1 MKIYPILNNLGKG
14 KYVFIFILNER
25 AVLIPV
31 PSSVLLVTI
40 LLIWRKI
47 SKISNMDRNRTVAGL
62 DIHKDSIYLCI
73 MRHDETIIFENKYG
87 VLTPDL
93 RQMCNDMVERGVTE
107 AAMESTAVYWVPVW
121 NELCESMKLKLVNP
135 YFIKQLPG
143 RKSDVK
149 DAQWIAEC
157 LLKNLIKGSF
167 VPEPIVQDMR
177 KLNRRIMDLNE
188 DMTYNCNKLD
198 AAMQRCGFRLSNY
211 VNTIKSRSYQ
221 KVLGAII
228 GGTARPDE
236 LVKMVHGR
244 TINKHGRDT
253 IKAAVTG
260 TFSEIDITIFRQ
272 IKEVIDMIERQIEEC
287 QKELTALCEQHFPEQ
302 FRRLQTIPG
311 VKERAATAIIAE
323 TGVDMKMFATA
334 ACLVGWCGL
343 KPRNDVSNG
352 RYKSR
357 KVTHGNRYLRQ
368 ILIEIAWGAS
378 RTRNCFFSYFS
389 YIQTTVKKKSKMK
402 IQVAIARKILVAI
415 WHMLSKEQDFIDI
428 YLKRLEENRK
438 MEEQLKSLESKM
450 A

>member
-1 MKIYPILNNLGKG
+1 
-14 KYVFIFILNER
+14 
-25 AVLIPV
+25 
-31 PSSVLLVTI
+31 
-40 LLIWRKI
+40 
-47 SKISNMDRNRTVAGL
+47 MDRNRTVAGL

-260 TFSEIDITIFRQ
+260 TFSETDITIFRQ

-323 TGVDMKMFATA
+323 AGVDMKMFATA

>member
-1 MKIYPILNNLGKG
+1 
-14 KYVFIFILNER
+14 
-25 AVLIPV
+25 
-31 PSSVLLVTI
+31 
-40 LLIWRKI
+40 
-47 SKISNMDRNRTVAGL
+47 MDRNRTVAGL

-73 MRHDETIIFENKYG
+73 MRHDEIIIFENKYG

-167 VPEPIVQDMR
+167 VPEPIVQDIR
-177 KLNRRIMDLNE
+177 KFNRRIMDLNE

>member
-1 MKIYPILNNLGKG
+1 
-14 KYVFIFILNER
+14 
-25 AVLIPV
+25 
-31 PSSVLLVTI
+31 
-40 LLIWRKI
+40 
-47 SKISNMDRNRTVAGL
+47 MDRNRTVAGL

-157 LLKNLIKGSF
+157 QLKNLIKGSF

-221 KVLGAII
+221 KVLVAII

-260 TFSEIDITIFRQ
+260 TFSETDITIFRQ
-272 IKEVIDMIERQIEEC
+272 IKEVIDMIEQQIEEC

-302 FRRLQTIPG
+302 FRRLQTMPG

>member
-1 MKIYPILNNLGKG
+1 
-14 KYVFIFILNER
+14 
-25 AVLIPV
+25 
-31 PSSVLLVTI
+31 
-40 LLIWRKI
+40 
-47 SKISNMDRNRTVAGL
+47 MDRNRTVTGL

-73 MRHDETIIFENKYG
+73 MRYDEIIIFENKYGVLDG

-93 RQMCNDMVERGVTE
+93 RQMCNDMAERGVTE

-211 VNTIKSRSYQ
+211 VNTIKSKSYQ
-221 KVLGAII
+221 KVLVAII
-228 GGTARPDE
+228 GGTAHPDE

-253 IKAAVTG
+253 IKAAITG

-302 FRRLQTIPG
+302 YRRLQTIPG

-415 WHMLSKEQDFIDI
+415 WHMLSKEQDFLDI

>member
-1 MKIYPILNNLGKG
+1 
-14 KYVFIFILNER
+14 
-25 AVLIPV
+25 
-31 PSSVLLVTI
+31 
-40 LLIWRKI
+40 
-47 SKISNMDRNRTVAGL
+47 MDRNRTVAGL
-62 DIHKDSIYLCI
+62 DVHKDSIYLCI
-73 MRHDETIIFENKYG
+73 MRHDEVIIFEKKYG

-121 NELCESMKLKLVNP
+121 NELCESMELKLVNP
-135 YFIKQLPG
+135 FFIKQLPG

-177 KLNRRIMDLNE
+177 KLNRRIMDLND

-211 VNTIKSRSYQ
+211 VTTIKSKSYQ
-221 KVLGAII
+221 KVLQAII
-228 GGTARPDE
+228 DGTTDPDE

-244 TINKHGRDT
+244 TVNKHGRET
-253 IKAAVTG
+253 IRAAVTG
-260 TFSEIDITIFRQ
+260 LFSRIDITIFRQ
-272 IKEVIDMIERQIEEC
+272 TKEVIDTIERQIEVC
-287 QKELTALCEQHFPEQ
+287 QKELTALCEQYFPEQ
-302 FRRLQTIPG
+302 YRRLQTIPG

-357 KVTHGNRYLRQ
+357 KVTHGNKYLRQ
-368 ILIEIAWGAS
+368 ILIEIAWVAS
-378 RTRNCFFSYFS
+378 RTRNCFFSNFS

-402 IQVAIARKILVAI
+402 IQVAIARKILVAV
-415 WHMLSKEQDFIDI
+415 WHMLTKEQDFIDI
-428 YLKRLEENRK
+428 YLKRLEEQRK
-438 MEEQLKSLESKM
+438 MEEQIKRLES
-450 A
+450 AVIR

>member
-1 MKIYPILNNLGKG
+1 
-14 KYVFIFILNER
+14 
-25 AVLIPV
+25 
-31 PSSVLLVTI
+31 
-40 LLIWRKI
+40 
-47 SKISNMDRNRTVAGL
+47 MDRNRTVAGL

-121 NELCESMKLKLVNP
+121 NELCASMKLKLVNP

-167 VPEPIVQDMR
+167 VPEPIVQDIR
-177 KLNRRIMDLNE
+177 KFNRRIMDLNE

-260 TFSEIDITIFRQ
+260 TFSETDITIFRQ

>member
-1 MKIYPILNNLGKG
+1 
-14 KYVFIFILNER
+14 
-25 AVLIPV
+25 
-31 PSSVLLVTI
+31 
-40 LLIWRKI
+40 
-47 SKISNMDRNRTVAGL
+47 MDRNRTVAGL

-167 VPEPIVQDMR
+167 VPEPIVQDIR
-177 KLNRRIMDLNE
+177 KFNRRIMDLKE

-438 MEEQLKSLESKM
+438 MEEQIKSLESKM

>member
-1 MKIYPILNNLGKG
+1 
-14 KYVFIFILNER
+14 
-25 AVLIPV
+25 
-31 PSSVLLVTI
+31 
-40 LLIWRKI
+40 
-47 SKISNMDRNRTVAGL
+47 MDRNRTVAGL
-62 DIHKDSIYLCI
+62 DVHKDSIYLCI
-73 MRHDETIIFENKYG
+73 MGHDEAIIFEKTYG
-87 VLTPDL
+87 VLTPEL
-93 RQMCNDMVERGVTE
+93 RQMCNDMVERGVAA

-121 NELCESMKLKLVNP
+121 NELCESMELKLVNP

-143 RKSDVK
+143 RKSDVR

-167 VPEPIVQDMR
+167 VPEPLVQDMR

-211 VNTIKSRSYQ
+211 VATIKTKSYQ

-228 GGTARPDE
+228 GGTTDPEE
-236 LVKMVHGR
+236 LTRMVHGR
-244 TINKHGRDT
+244 TVNKHGRDT
-253 IKAAVTG
+253 IRSAVTAS
-260 TFSEIDITIFRQ
+260 FSKADITVFRQ
-272 IKEVIDMIERQIEEC
+272 TKEVIDTIERQIEEC
-287 QKELTALCEQHFPEQ
+287 QEELTALCMEHFPEQ
-302 FRRLQTIPG
+302 YRRLQTIPG

-378 RTRNCFFSYFS
+378 RTRNCFFSNFS
-389 YIQTTVKKKSKMK
+389 YIQTTVKKKSRMK
-402 IQVAIARKILVAI
+402 ILVAIARKILVAV
-415 WHMLSKEQDFIDI
+415 WHMISKGEDFIDI
-428 YLKRLEENRK
+428 YLKRLEEQK
-438 MEEQLKSLESKM
+438 ALEEQIKRLE
-450 A
+450 ATVVN